1 MATVDSLK
9 AALIETLESKGILND
24 LKARVRTEVFRAL
37 DDPST
42 TKPEINNEN
51 LLINELIREYL
62 IFNNYKY
69 TDTVLVAETGQPEV
83 QLARSFLCKELNVE
97 DTKDSLQLPLLYC
110 LLENFIKE
118 RKDLSTS
125 SRAGLCQRKNLNN
138 EENIVTVH
146 STNRK

>member
-9 AALIETLESKGILND
+9 AALIETLESKGILNN
-24 LKARVRTEVFRAL
+24 LKAQVRTEVFQAL

-42 TKPEINNEN
+42 PKPQINNEN

-62 IFNNYKY
+62 IFNNYNY
-69 TDTVLVAETGQPEV
+69 TDTVLVAEAGQPEV
-83 QLARSFLCKELNVE
+83 QLARSFLCKELNVQ
-97 DTKDSLQLPLLYC
+97 DTKQSSQVPLLYS

-118 RKDLSTS
+118 RKDFASS
-125 SRAGLCQRKNLNN
+125 SRAGLCRGKDHKD

-146 STNRK
+146 SKDSR